1 VRATG
6 LEPASSPDADRTEMR
21 AAGLEPV
28 GTMSPDTGREADT
41 AG

>member
-6 LEPASSPDADRTEMR
+6 VEPVGSPDADRTEMR

-28 GTMSPDTGREADT
+28 RTMSPDTGRDADT